1 MPAERRALWL
11 WCMPPMVGI
20 IVMTLL
26 AMPLLVQAG
35 APPSEQAPPTIKIT
49 GHILERVATMEANQ
63 TKYGEQV
70 VEVRSDIREL
80 RTEFHAFVQS
90 VVGGLSAAVLAMG
103 GFLWSQ
109 RKR

>member
-1 MPAERRALWL
+1 
-11 WCMPPMVGI
+11 
-20 IVMTLL
+20 
-26 AMPLLVQAG
+26 
-35 APPSEQAPPTIKIT
+35 
-49 GHILERVATMEANQ
+49 MEANQ